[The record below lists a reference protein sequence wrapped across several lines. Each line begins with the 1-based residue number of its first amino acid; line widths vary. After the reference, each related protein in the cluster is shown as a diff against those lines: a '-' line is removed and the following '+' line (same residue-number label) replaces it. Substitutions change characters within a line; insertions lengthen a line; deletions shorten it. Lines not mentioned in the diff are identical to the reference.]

1 MQAPRDPLI
10 SRGLASGSNWGLES
24 FVHDLFDERAFGNQ
38 KTEFRICPSNS
49 GKTVRECD
57 SLIINGTFAEMKRWS
72 TGAEDIGEFSSL
84 PVFANNEIFA
94 YADYKHFVELFANQE
109 KFPTFGSWKEIG
121 LTDVDSSQCTL
132 WVGTRHAHT
141 VRKAILECITQEC
154 NQSSSFIPTCIFSYI
169 HECSPFTTILI
180 VITLLYKSLEKRGG
194 NCGSLVQKINLLDYL
209 KR

>member
-1 MQAPRDPLI
+1 MQAPREPLI
-10 SRGLASGSNWGLES
+10 SRGLASGSNWALES
-24 FVHDLFDERAFGNQ
+24 FVHDLFDEQAFGTQ

-57 SLIINGTFAEMKRWS
+57 SLIINGTFAEMKRWC
-72 TGAEDIGEFSSL
+72 TGAEHIGEFSSL
-84 PVFANNEIFA
+84 PAFANHEVFA
-94 YADYKHFVELFANQE
+94 YADYKHFVELFADQE
-109 KFPTFGSWKEIG
+109 KFPTFGSWKDIG

-141 VRKAILECITQEC
+141 VRKATLECITQEC
-154 NQSSSFIPTCIFSYI
+154 NQSSSICTLLHISHD

-194 NCGSLVQKINLLDYL
+194 NCGSLVQKKNLLGYL